1 MQKRTIILGDYDTAA
16 HGWTLAGWELS
27 PAKYRQN
34 FVEVP
39 GMDGPLDLS
48 TVLGGRPVYDTRT
61 LTATLECSEG
71 TRLEREAIIDV
82 MVNRLT
88 GQRMAIVLPDDPLHH
103 ITGRVEVAKNY
114 NDPAHAAVTVTAIC
128 GPWREAME
136 ETVEFVPLCGKNL
149 FDNQNLVSIIKN
161 HGEATTIDTGVR
173 STVVQAGTWRY
184 DLLRVLPTK
193 MLAGKTITLSYTAVA
208 SAANTPRV
216 CLGYADASGEYRVQ
230 EAISL
235 AYADALTLTV
245 DPAHL
250 SEADYVAIWLYA
262 NHTGTGNAGDYIDF
276 TNLQLEIGA
285 QATSFDP
292 YTAMGEKEEKEVH
305 LVNDQR
311 RTVCPT
317 VIVQGEVTLGYSAAG
332 GATFQAL
339 STGTYRLPGLQLGT
353 GEQTVSVSGT
363 GAVAFTYRKAGL

>member
-1 MQKRTIILGDYDTAA
+1 MWKRTIILGDYDTAA
-16 HGWTLAGWELS
+16 HGWTLAPGWALS

-71 TRLEREAIIDV
+71 TRLEREALIND

-149 FDNQNLVSIIKN
+149 FNNADFEVVYTNSNSIVPSTI
-161 HGEATTIDTGVR
+161 ATGLRLTNATGAFGCSVFK
-173 STVVQAGTWRY
+173 
-184 DLLRVLPTK
+184 VLPVAQ
-193 MLAGKTITLSYTAVA
+193 LIGKTITLSVTMTPSGANIPAVY
-208 SAANTPRV
+208 
-216 CLGYADASGEYRVQ
+216 LGYTSANGKTRHHDKTLLDSGSASLFVEETAGCEYV
-230 EAISL
+230 AL
-235 AYADALTLTV
+235 WFYANRSSAGTAT
-245 DPAHL
+245 A
-250 SEADYVAIWLYA
+250 ADYV
-262 NHTGTGNAGDYIDF
+262 DY
-276 TNLQLEIGA
+276 TNLQLEIGDT
-285 QATSFDP
+285 ATDFEP
-292 YTAMGEKEEKEVH
+292 YHAESPKEVT
-305 LVNDQR
+305 LTNDQR

-317 VIVQGEVTLGYSAAG
+317 VIVQGEARLEYDG
-332 GATFQAL
+332 GSSAL
-339 STGTYRLPGLQLGT
+339 STGVYKLPGLQLGT
-353 GEQTVSVSGT
+353 GEQTVNVSGT
-363 GAVAFTYRKAGL
+363 GAVAFTYRKAVL